1 MASSSTSKAK
11 LKAKSTTKSAPR
23 VRAKPQAKAKR
34 PIVSFPAE
42 GLRFLRQLKRNN
54 NRDWFQ
60 ANKETYERAVKAPMQ
75 ELVIAIG
82 EAFRRF
88 APEMVADPKLSVYRI
103 YRDTRFSKD
112 KTPYKTHVAAIF
124 PVRGLP
130 KHSGPGL
137 YFHISPE
144 EVLIAGGIYMPEPEV
159 VRAVRQQIAE
169 HPKRFLAIVEARSFR
184 KSFGELEGE
193 QLRSMPKGFS
203 PDHLAAK
210 YLRYKQFLFGEQHPA
225 ALAEKPRFLP
235 AIVSCF
241 EKGMPLIRF
250 LKQAAE
256 KAAPQ
261 SAERER
267 PDRVLF

>member
-1 MASSSTSKAK
+1 MASSSASKAK

-23 VRAKPQAKAKR
+23 VKR
-34 PIVSFPAE
+34 PAAIFPAE

-88 APEMVADPKLSVYRI
+88 APEMVADPKVSVYRI

-130 KHSGPGL
+130 KHAGPGL
-137 YFHISPE
+137 YFHIALD
-144 EVLIAGGIYMPEPEV
+144 EVLIGGGIYMPEPEL

-193 QLRSMPKGFS
+193 QLRSMPKGF
-203 PDHLAAK
+203 PADHPAAK

-225 ALAEKPRFLP
+225 SLAGTPRFLP

-250 LKQAAE
+250 LKEPAA
-256 KAAPQ
+256 KAASQ
-261 SAERER
+261 SAERQSAR
-267 PDRVLF
+267 PDRILL